1 MSKKRT
7 PATQFA
13 ARPKDFVMPS
23 FTKELEELLSKS
35 TEDNSPMGVSNGT
48 PQSVEQYLSSAAG
61 QEKAHPSPTVPPE
74 FHIAEDPNPSNP
86 SEKEVKTKNKTSVA
100 SHKSKAKNVK
110 GKKSIETG
118 NSDTTAA
125 VSTPEASPVD
135 KATRETKDK
144 TKGNRS
150 KPKTD
155 TKKKEKHKPFRRG
168 HDLDMDSKVKSE
180 FFSMRLSGKE
190 LDSLSKKAAKCHMST
205 STDARE
211 TLLSSVPREAL
222 SEKDR
227 NTMDNVY
234 TMLENANFHVRQMAN
249 YFHSMLSEKDK
260 GGKAK
265 YDGLTWKELKVVIQ
279 KQKAVLDFL
288 DNEFRIYK

>member
-1 MSKKRT
+1 MSKKKT
-7 PATQFA
+7 AFTQLA
-13 ARPKDFVMPS
+13 ARPKNFFKPDFS
-23 FTKELEELLSKS
+23 KELEELLSKS
-35 TEDNSPMGVSNGT
+35 AEDNSPMGLSNESL
-48 PQSVEQYLSSAAG
+48 QSREQYLSSAAG
-61 QEKAHPSPTVPPE
+61 QEKAHPFPTVPQEP
-74 FHIAEDPNPSNP
+74 HIAENLNSSKKKAKP
-86 SEKEVKTKNKTSVA
+86 KNKTSVA
-100 SHKSKAKNVK
+100 SQKSAAKKVK
-110 GKKSIETG
+110 DKKSIEAG
-118 NSDTTAA
+118 NSDTSAA
-125 VSTPEASPVD
+125 VSTPKASTVD
-135 KATRETKDK
+135 KATKETKDK
-144 TKGNRS
+144 TKGSRS

-205 STDARE
+205 STYARE

-227 NTMDNVY
+227 NTMDTAY
-234 TMLENANFHVRQMAN
+234 TLLEAADFHVRQMAN

-260 GGKAK
+260 EGKAK

-279 KQKAVLDFL
+279 KQKAILDFL